1 MNKLRM
7 IETVRTNS
15 ALNSTSALPKGV
27 SLIEMLLAMA
37 LMSVIFTLGAS
48 VLAFLMRVEMEGTN
62 RIQKTF
68 SLQRLSHQFREDA
81 RSAQSVEIVPENNK
95 KSTILQFEMK
105 PETSI
110 LYSENTQG
118 NGILRVKKQSN
129 KTITRTEYPI
139 SEDTLY
145 FEIEKQNPSL
155 MVSMNFRILPEVL
168 HENQT
173 LNKPGNFFKVE
184 SQVNRKFSIQKSTP
198 K

>member
-68 SLQRLSHQFREDA
+68 NLQRLSHQFREDA

-95 KSTILQFEMK
+95 KSIILQFEMK

-139 SEDTLY
+139 SGDTLY

-173 LNKPGNFFKVE
+173 LNKPGNFFKIE
-184 SQVNRKFSIQKSTP
+184 SQVNRKFSIQKSSP

>member
-110 LYSENTQG
+110 LYSENTRG

-139 SEDTLY
+139 SGDTLY

-173 LNKPGNFFKVE
+173 LNKPGNFFKIE
-184 SQVNRKFSIQKSTP
+184 SQVNRKFSIQKSSL

>member
-7 IETVRTNS
+7 IKTVRTNS
-15 ALNSTSALPKGV
+15 TLNSTSVLPKGV

-37 LMSVIFTLGAS
+37 LISVIFTLGAS
-48 VLAFLMRVEMEGTN
+48 ILAFLMRVEMEGTN

-68 SLQRLSHQFREDA
+68 NLQRLSYQFREDA
-81 RSAQSVEIVPENNK
+81 RSAQSVEIVPEDNK
-95 KSTILQFEMK
+95 KATILKFEMK

-110 LYSENTQG
+110 LYSENNQG

-145 FEIEKQNPSL
+145 FEIEKQNPIL

-173 LNKPGNFFKVE
+173 LNKPGNSFKVE
-184 SQVNRKFSIQKSTP
+184 SQVNRKFSIQKRIP

>member
-15 ALNSTSALPKGV
+15 ALNITSALPKGV

-48 VLAFLMRVEMEGTN
+48 ILAFLMRVEMEGTN

-68 SLQRLSHQFREDA
+68 NLQRLSHQFREDA

-95 KSTILQFEMK
+95 KSTILKFEMK

-118 NGILRVKKQSN
+118 NGILRLKKQSN

-139 SEDTLY
+139 SEDALY
-145 FEIEKQNPSL
+145 FEIEKQNPGL

-173 LNKPGNFFKVE
+173 LNKPGNSFKVE